1 MRFGEEI
8 AAQLT
13 NALGK
18 EHVEHLRITPTR
30 AATFAPYPAWV
41 DPGLREFLT
50 ERGITSLFSHQ
61 ADAATAAHDGENVV
75 ISTGTSSGK
84 SLAYLLPI
92 LTRMAKQEGAT
103 ALYLTP
109 TKALATDQI
118 RNVNAI
124 IRGAGISG
132 VNPNAYDGDT
142 PQEVRRAVREMSR
155 FIFTNPDMLH
165 QAILPDHARWSRFL
179 RRLAFVVIDE
189 CHSYRGVFGA
199 HMSQVMWRFQR
210 LLAHYGATPVFIAAS
225 ATAADPGAHAAR
237 LLGVPVRAI
246 TRDGAPRGE
255 RTTILWTPGE
265 ETSATTEAAHIMS
278 VLLSEGLR
286 TLTFV
291 RSRRAAETVAMQC
304 GEELL
309 RSGRTEEAKRV
320 AAYRAGYLAEDRR
333 RLERQLDTGEI
344 IGLAT
349 TNALELGIDVGGLDA
364 VITTGFP
371 GTIASFTQQA
381 GRAGRRGQGA
391 LSVFV
396 ARDEPMDQYLVH
408 HPEALLDKPIERFAF
423 NPANPYVVEPH
434 LACAAAEKPLTTEE
448 IGDFSPAGLV
458 RRGNGLYYPEPGLHP
473 HQDVHLRGGGNQVT
487 IVDAQDGRLLGTI
500 DESRAKSE
508 LHPGAIYLHQGRPYV
523 SEELVDDIALVSPTH
538 ADFSTMTL
546 SETDI
551 EILRTVEER
560 RRPGISV
567 QLNEVEVTEQV
578 TGFIR
583 RHRSG
588 EILGQESLHLPP
600 DVLTTRA
607 VTYTIDPV
615 LLEAVGLTPADWP
628 GALHAAEHA
637 AIGILPLIATCDR
650 WDLGGLSTADHPDTM
665 LPTVFVYD
673 GYPGGAGF
681 ADCGFELFD
690 DWITATY
697 DTIDSCGCES
707 GCPSCIISPKCGN
720 ANEPLSKEGAL
731 RLLSILRTQDEG

>member
-8 AAQLT
+8 AEQLAT
-13 NALGK
+13 ALGE
-18 EHVEHLRITPTR
+18 EHIEHLRITPPR
-30 AATFAPYPAWV
+30 PARFAPYPDWV
-41 DPGLREFLT
+41 DPGLHAFLAD
-50 ERGITSLFSHQ
+50 RGITQLFEHQ
-61 ADAATAAHDGENVV
+61 AIAATAAHGGDNVV
-75 ISTGTSSGK
+75 LSTGTSSGK

-92 LTRMAKQEGAT
+92 LTEMAKERGST

-118 RNVNAI
+118 RSVNAI
-124 IRGAGISG
+124 ITGSGIRG

-142 PQEVRRAVREMSR
+142 PQEVRHAVREMSR

-165 QAILPDHARWSRFL
+165 QAILPDHSRWTRFL
-179 RRLAFVVIDE
+179 RRLSYVVIDE

-199 HMSQVMWRFQR
+199 HMAQVIWRFKR
-210 LLAHYGATPVFIAAS
+210 LLHHYGAHPVFIAAS
-225 ATAADPGAHAAR
+225 ATSADPGAHAAR
-237 LLGVPVRAI
+237 LLGEEVLAVS
-246 TRDGAPRGE
+246 RDCAPRGE
-255 RTTILWTPGE
+255 RTTILWTPAE
-265 ETSATTEAAHIMS
+265 DTSATTEAAHIMS
-278 VLLSEGLR
+278 VLLTEGLR

-304 GEELL
+304 GEQLL
-309 RSGRTEEAKRV
+309 QAGRMDEARRV

-333 RLERQLDTGEI
+333 RLERQLDTGELV
-344 IGLAT
+344 GLAT

-364 VITTGFP
+364 VVTAGFP
-371 GTIASFTQQA
+371 GTIASYTQQA
-381 GRAGRRGQGA
+381 GRAGRRGQGS

-396 ARDEPMDQYLVH
+396 ARKEPLDQYLVH
-408 HPEALLDKPIERFAF
+408 HPAALLDTPIERFAF
-423 NPANPYVVEPH
+423 NPSNPYVVEPH
-434 LACAAAEKPLTTEE
+434 LACAAAEKPLTAEE
-448 IGDFSPAGLV
+448 IGEYTPKGLV
-458 RRGNGLYYPEPGLHP
+458 QRGNGLFYPQPGLQP
-473 HQDVHLRGGGNQVT
+473 HRDVHLRGTGDQVT
-487 IVDAQDGRLLGTI
+487 IVDKQDGRLLGTI
-500 DESRAKSE
+500 DEKRAKSE
-508 LHPGAIYLHQGRPYV
+508 LHPGAIYLHQGRTYV
-523 SEELVDDIALVSPTH
+523 SDELVEDIALVSH
-538 ADFSTMTL
+538 AHPDYSTMTL
-546 SETDI
+546 SDTDI
-551 EILRTVEER
+551 TILNTVEER
-560 RRPGISV
+560 TSPGISV

-588 EILGQESLHLPP
+588 EILGQEALHLPP

-607 VTYTIDPV
+607 VTYTIDPT

-690 DWITATY
+690 DWIRATY
-697 DTIDSCGCES
+697 DTIESCSCEA
-707 GCPSCIISPKCGN
+707 GCPKCIISPKCGN
-720 ANEPLSKEGAL
+720 ANEPLSKDGAL
-731 RLLSILRTQDEG
+731 RLLSILRKPA

>member
-13 NALGK
+13 NALGE
-18 EHVEHLRITPTR
+18 EHVEHLRITPAR
-30 AATFAPYPAWV
+30 EASFAPYPAWV
-41 DPGLREFLT
+41 DPGLRDFLT
-50 ERGITSLFSHQ
+50 GRGINQLFSHQ
-61 ADAATAAHDGENVV
+61 AEAATAAHDGENVV

-92 LTRMAKQEGAT
+92 LTQMAKQEGST

-124 IRGAGISG
+124 IRGAGIPG

-142 PQEVRRAVREMSR
+142 PREVRRAVREMSR

-165 QAILPDHARWSRFL
+165 QAILPDRARWSRFL
-179 RRLAFVVIDE
+179 RRLAFVVVDE

-199 HMSQVMWRFQR
+199 HMSQVLWRFKR
-210 LLAHYGATPVFIAAS
+210 ILAHYGATPVFIAAS

-265 ETSATTEAAHIMS
+265 ETSTTMEAAHIMS
-278 VLLSEGLR
+278 VLLGEGLR

-304 GEELL
+304 GEALL
-309 RSGRTEEAKRV
+309 RSGRTEEAQRV

-333 RLERQLDTGEI
+333 KLERQLDTGEI
-344 IGLAT
+344 VGLAT

-371 GTIASFTQQA
+371 GTIASYTQQA
-381 GRAGRRGQGA
+381 GRAGRRGQGS

-396 ARDEPMDQYLVH
+396 ARSEPMDQYLVH

-434 LACAAAEKPLTTEE
+434 LACAAAEKPLTSQE
-448 IGDFSPAGLV
+448 IGDFRPTGLV
-458 RRGNGLYYPEPGLHP
+458 RRGNGLFYPKPGLHP
-473 HQDVHLRGGGNQVT
+473 HQDVHLRGGGDQVT
-487 IVDAQDGRLLGTI
+487 IVDSQDGRLLGTI

-508 LHPGAIYLHQGRPYV
+508 LHPGAIYLHQGRPYE
-523 SEELVDDIALVSPTH
+523 SEELVDDIALVHPTR
-538 ADFSTMTL
+538 AEFSTMTL

-560 RRPGISV
+560 TSPGISI

-588 EILGQESLHLPP
+588 EILGQEPLHLPP

-607 VTYTIDPV
+607 VTYTVDPV
-615 LLEAVGLTPADWP
+615 LLEAVGLPPSEWP

-650 WDLGGLSTADHPDTM
+650 WDLGGLSTADHPDTL

-690 DWITATY
+690 DWISATY
-697 DTIDSCGCES
+697 DTIDSCSCES

-731 RLLSILRTQDEG
+731 RLLSILRRPEA

>member
-1 MRFGEEI
+1 
-8 AAQLT
+8 
-13 NALGK
+13 
-18 EHVEHLRITPTR
+18 
-30 AATFAPYPAWV
+30 
-41 DPGLREFLT
+41 
-50 ERGITSLFSHQ
+50 
-61 ADAATAAHDGENVV
+61 
-75 ISTGTSSGK
+75 
-84 SLAYLLPI
+84 
-92 LTRMAKQEGAT
+92 
-103 ALYLTP
+103 
-109 TKALATDQI
+109 
-118 RNVNAI
+118 
-124 IRGAGISG
+124 
-132 VNPNAYDGDT
+132 
-142 PQEVRRAVREMSR
+142 
-155 FIFTNPDMLH
+155 
-165 QAILPDHARWSRFL
+165 
-179 RRLAFVVIDE
+179 
-189 CHSYRGVFGA
+189 
-199 HMSQVMWRFQR
+199 
-210 LLAHYGATPVFIAAS
+210 
-225 ATAADPGAHAAR
+225 
-237 LLGVPVRAI
+237 
-246 TRDGAPRGE
+246 
-255 RTTILWTPGE
+255 
-265 ETSATTEAAHIMS
+265 MS
-278 VLLSEGLR
+278 VLLGEGLR

-304 GEELL
+304 GEALL
-309 RSGRTEEAKRV
+309 RSGRTEEAQRV

-333 RLERQLDTGEI
+333 KLERQLDTGEI
-344 IGLAT
+344 VGLAT

-371 GTIASFTQQA
+371 GTIASYTQQA
-381 GRAGRRGQGA
+381 GRAGRRGQGS

-396 ARDEPMDQYLVH
+396 ARSEPMDQYLVH
-408 HPEALLDKPIERFAF
+408 HPEALLDQPIERFAF

-434 LACAAAEKPLTTEE
+434 LACAAAEKPLTSQE
-448 IGDFSPAGLV
+448 IGDFRPTGLV
-458 RRGNGLYYPEPGLHP
+458 RRGNGLFYPEPGLHP
-473 HQDVHLRGGGNQVT
+473 HQDVHLRGGGDQVT
-487 IVDAQDGRLLGTI
+487 IVDSQDGRLLGTI

-508 LHPGAIYLHQGRPYV
+508 LHPGAIYLHQGRPYE
-523 SEELVDDIALVSPTH
+523 SEELVDDIALVHPTR
-538 ADFSTMTL
+538 AEFSTMTL

-560 RRPGISV
+560 TSPGISI

-690 DWITATY
+690 DWTTATY

-720 ANEPLSKEGAL
+720 ANEPLSKDGAL
-731 RLLSILRTQDEG
+731 RLLSILRKPA